1 MKQGVRATYRGVAS
15 NVHRR
20 HGCARTSSFT
30 FLPRDF
36 LSLQGLYDRTLF
48 DEGQLFSS
56 CCRRA
61 CVAAELL
68 PKCLLDSTVFELLWF
83 NWTLRFLLEEPGGGL
98 ACRYPNERHLR
109 LVHVVCGRRRGGVAP
124 PPRYELREEG
134 SDRFKKTRSC
144 WWIIFSAIT
153 SNDEELKRVQRSD
166 LHVGVQ
172 SQSPLNPHAVV
183 SVVWLS
189 WV

>member
-109 LVHVVCGRRRGGVAP
+109 FGARGLWSWCGTPARQQPPHQTADGGDAP
-124 PPRYELREEG
+124 RTNPSGEG
-134 SDRFKKTRSC
+134 LGHIQKLGGGS
-144 WWIIFSAIT
+144 
-153 SNDEELKRVQRSD
+153 
-166 LHVGVQ
+166 
-172 SQSPLNPHAVV
+172 
-183 SVVWLS
+183 
-189 WV
+189 

>member
-109 LVHVVCGRRRGGVAP
+109 FGARGLWSWRWWHHHTPARERMRCGESTRRGLGQIQ
-124 PPRYELREEG
+124 
-134 SDRFKKTRSC
+134 KTRR
-144 WWIIFSAIT
+144 SALCGG
-153 SNDEELKRVQRSD
+153 SFFL
-166 LHVGVQ
+166 
-172 SQSPLNPHAVV
+172 PL
-183 SVVWLS
+183 LE
-189 WV
+189 